1 MSNLFLENLFPDN
14 GWKEV
19 LKEEFKK
26 DYFKELSEKIEEKY
40 LNEVVFPPKED
51 LFNAFKYTDFN
62 DVKVVILGQD
72 PYHEKGQAHGLS
84 FSVKE
89 GVKLPPSLRNIYK
102 EIKEETG
109 VDNLSEKESGYL
121 KKWADSGILLL
132 NTILTVKEHEALS
145 HKNLGWEKFTDA
157 AIKAL
162 NDSDRKVV
170 FILWGNHSIKKKGM
184 ITNENALV
192 LTGAHPSPLSAYRG
206 FFGCMHFRDAKNF
219 LEDNGISGIDWEI

>member
-84 FSVKE
+84 FSVKG

>member
-1 MSNLFLENLFPDN
+1 M
-14 GWKEV
+14 
-19 LKEEFKK
+19 
-26 DYFKELSEKIEEKY
+26 
-40 LNEVVFPPKED
+40 VFPHKED

-102 EIKEETG
+102 EIKEEIG

>member
-26 DYFKELSEKIEEKY
+26 DYFKELSEKIEKKY

-62 DVKVVILGQD
+62 DIKVVILGQD

>member
-219 LEDNGISGIDWEI
+219 LENNGISGIDWEI

>member
-170 FILWGNHSIKKKGM
+170 FILWGNHSIKKQGM